1 VLYRRL
7 ISQGIDAARSGSLA
21 VAAPA
26 PPAPLSASGG
36 AMAAVL
42 QARARLEA
50 PLRSRPATARRHGAS
65 A

>member
-21 VAAPA
+21 DAA
-26 PPAPLSASGG
+26 PAPLSASGG

-50 PLRSRPATARRHGAS
+50 PLRSRPATGRRHGAS